1 MSPFTNLGPGDEAT
15 FPPYYG
21 HPNDPRAPDDVDI
34 TDESSWTDLRTAR
47 CPFCGGEG
55 LVLET
60 NYQTFRVQCESC
72 NAQGP
77 LRTDPV
83 EAVEAWDH
91 RQPPDRHIPA
101 LVRRDRIAELQEQ
114 Q

>member
-1 MSPFTNLGPGDEAT
+1 MSPFTNLGPGDAAT
-15 FPPYYG
+15 WPPCYG
-21 HPNDPRAPDDVDI
+21 HPGDPRTEEDP

-55 LVLET
+55 QVCET
-60 NYQTFRVQCESC
+60 NYGTFRVQCESC
-72 NAQGP
+72 DAQGP
-77 LRTDPV
+77 LRTDPG

-91 RQPPDRHIPA
+91 RQPLGRHIPA